1 MSDRTQ
7 FEDSPAPGSGTAQGS
22 TVPPTQP
29 ASSPPGPPATTG
41 EQPTPTPSGPD
52 YLTPRIGIIALGVVA
67 LLCVIA
73 LIYLS
78 AQPEPPGT
86 QPQPA
91 EAEQPTETG
100 PVAVEVANDT
110 GALGLLGQMVGVL
123 GTIAAAAI
131 GGIAGFLTGARSSS
145 TAEQPSPT
153 TTEQPSPGTSGQLA
167 PGGAG

>member
-7 FEDSPAPGSGTAQGS
+7 SGNSPAPGSGTAQGS
-22 TVPPTQP
+22 TVTTTQTTTP
-29 ASSPPGPPATTG
+29 APGSPATTG
-41 EQPTPTPSGPD
+41 QQGTPTTGDSW
-52 YLTPRIGIIALGVVA
+52 TPRIGIIALGVVA

-86 QPQPA
+86 APQPA
-91 EAEQPTETG
+91 EAEQPTQTG

-110 GALGLLGQMVGVL
+110 GALGLLGQIVGVL

-131 GGIAGFLTGARSSS
+131 GGIAGFLTGARS
-145 TAEQPSPT
+145 TG
-153 TTEQPSPGTSGQLA
+153 TTEPQTSGTAAQQES
-167 PGGAG
+167 G